1 MHEVYV
7 DADACPVKEEVFK
20 VASRHSWPVHVVSNS
35 WMRLPDIQLV
45 HRVVVSEGPDMADDW
60 IAERAGKGDLVVTND
75 IPLAS
80 RCLKSGAKA
89 LRPAGKP
96 FTDDNIGLGL
106 AIRDLNA
113 HLRETQE
120 ITGGPAAFTKRDR
133 SRFLS
138 AMEDA
143 IQAIHRNI
151 ETI

>member
-35 WMRLPDIQLV
+35 WMRLPETQLV
-45 HRVVVSEGPDMADDW
+45 RRVVVSEGLDMADDW

-80 RCLKSGAKA
+80 RCLKSGARA
-89 LRPAGKP
+89 LRPVGKP

-106 AIRDLNA
+106 AIRDLSSY
-113 HLRETQE
+113 LRETQE

-138 AMEDA
+138 AMENA
-143 IQAIHRNI
+143 IQAIYRNI